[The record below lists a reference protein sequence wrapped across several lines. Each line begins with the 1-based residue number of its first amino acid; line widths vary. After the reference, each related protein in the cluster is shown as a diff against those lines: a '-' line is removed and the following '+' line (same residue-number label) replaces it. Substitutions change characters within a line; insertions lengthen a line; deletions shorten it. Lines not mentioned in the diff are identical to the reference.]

1 MTSNPIS
8 LKINRESSSPP
19 SAHPVSR
26 RSSFPSVPIPPS
38 APVPPFS
45 VDNSVS
51 LPSKFVNLVALTR
64 ENSFQRYPNV
74 SKDDL
79 EQIIEDIID
88 DKNLS
93 INNLTKKLFVALADN
108 DEEHFLRSFLQSQNQ
123 DTGSLN
129 SQVLKDD
136 FNLLDSALQAYMK
149 DKNQEPIDN
158 SIRIGVWIGFLGDQ
172 EKLKPY
178 QRVQSSSSSLMPISK
193 TNPLSE
199 EHPVEVSSIV
209 AEQIERRRQSL
220 LAQVLFGNL
229 GEGLSAEEQ
238 VAVCQKVQ
246 NGQSQSVG
254 ESTQVAAAA
263 SQIQGLAVMQV
274 KQDYQQRGMTLNIP
288 EQPVE
293 YQILTNSPVHQSPDL
308 LTNPFLTPPPL
319 TPPPLTPPP
328 LTPSLKFT
336 FRNQIHD
343 LPSRV
348 GGNVNNFTTPL
359 NMVFGVNGAD
369 YLSLNS
375 NFYEQIDV
383 QHTLP
388 DFISGLVANS
398 VYGAH
403 SKNDDRAV
411 LLTGQNEMFISAI
424 DGMGGGSNSE
434 YVANLLAE
442 EMKSNQGNIDQ
453 ALLAVDQ
460 TLNNRDDLGPN
471 DGALFAAAK
480 IYKNLDG
487 DIMLS
492 ATSIGDSQVM
502 VFDRDGELRFE
513 SNMHNNVLQSEK
525 EGKSSKKDAM
535 RSPMRAFVSVAV
547 TKNNPGIKDC
557 FRQDILLLSGDIV
570 LVMTDGVTDNLHRD
584 EIQGIVRGHIGNIKE
599 IFTTIGTL
607 VEEQMKSANN
617 PPSIDIWN
625 EETEAFPNGRTLL
638 PKADNVTLLAIQC
651 A

>member
-8 LKINRESSSPP
+8 LKINRESSPP

-158 SIRIGVWIGFLGDQ
+158 SIRIGVWIGFLGD
-172 EKLKPY
+172 EDKLRPY

-199 EHPVEVSSIV
+199 EHPVEVPSIV
-209 AEQIERRRQSL
+209 AQQIERRRQSL

>member
-238 VAVCQKVQ
+238 VAVYQKVQ

-308 LTNPFLTPPPL
+308 LTNPFL

>member
-8 LKINRESSSPP
+8 LKINRESSPP
-19 SAHPVSR
+19 SAQPVSR
-26 RSSFPSVPIPPS
+26 TRKTTSASAPIP
-38 APVPPFS
+38 VFS

-108 DEEHFLRSFLQSQNQ
+108 DEERFLRSFLQSQNK

-220 LAQVLFGNL
+220 LAQVLFGDL
-229 GEGLSAEEQ
+229 GEGLSVEEQ
-238 VAVCQKVQ
+238 VAICQKVK
-246 NGQSQSVG
+246 NGQCQRVG
-254 ESTQVAAAA
+254 ESTQVTAAA
-263 SQIQGLAVMQV
+263 SQIQELAVMQV

-293 YQILTNSPVHQSPDL
+293 YQILTNSPVHQKQDL

-319 TPPPLTPPP
+319 TPP
-328 LTPSLKFT
+328 LKFT

-348 GGNVNNFTTPL
+348 GGDVNNFTTPL
-359 NMVFGVNGAD
+359 NMVLGVNGAD
-369 YLSLNS
+369 HLSLNS
-375 NFYEQIDV
+375 NFYEQADA

-388 DFISGLVANS
+388 DFISGVVANS

-453 ALLAVDQ
+453 ALLAVDK
-460 TLNNRDDLGPN
+460 TLKNKDDLGQN

-487 DIMLS
+487 EIMLS

-513 SNMHNNVLQSEK
+513 SNMHNYVLQSEK
-525 EGKSSKKDAM
+525 EGKMSKKDVM
-535 RSPMRAFVSVAV
+535 SNPVRAFVFAAV
-547 TKNNPGIKDC
+547 GKNNPGIKDC

-584 EIQGIVRGHIGNIKE
+584 EIKGIVGQHIGNIKD

-607 VEEQMKSANN
+607 VEEQMKLAKN
-617 PPSIDIWN
+617 PPLVDTWN
-625 EETEAFPNGRTLL
+625 EDTEAFPNGRTLL